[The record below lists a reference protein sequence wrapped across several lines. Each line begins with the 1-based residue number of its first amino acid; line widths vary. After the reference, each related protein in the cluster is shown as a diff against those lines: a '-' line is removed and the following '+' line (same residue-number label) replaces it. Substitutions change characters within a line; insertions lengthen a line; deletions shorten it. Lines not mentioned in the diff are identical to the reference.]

1 MFYTSPENMFEKT
14 LKLMG
19 QNNLLGIYKSR
30 VKKIVM
36 NATDGWGHQ
45 DSLHDM
51 YEDAYGE
58 QLISYDGS

>member
-1 MFYTSPENMFEKT
+1 MFEKT

>member
-1 MFYTSPENMFEKT
+1 MFEKT
-14 LKLMG
+14 LKFLG

-45 DSLHDM
+45 DTLHDV

-58 QLISYDGS
+58 QLISNQSTMVYFRCK